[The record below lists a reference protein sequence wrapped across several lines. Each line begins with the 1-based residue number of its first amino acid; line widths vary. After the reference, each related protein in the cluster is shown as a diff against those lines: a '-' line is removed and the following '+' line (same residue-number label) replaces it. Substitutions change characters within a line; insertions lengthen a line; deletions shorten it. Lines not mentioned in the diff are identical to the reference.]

1 MGNCLG
7 GSSYSY
13 VNKVSSTARPGESS
27 PLLLALLSLCILLR
41 HADRRCMLVA
51 CSLVLRSNLKVGAR
65 GQNYF
70 IHKHCKNGG
79 SACHGVIISQ
89 PHLFAASCET
99 N

>member
-70 IHKHCKNGG
+70 IHKHCEKEIS
-79 SACHGVIISQ
+79 SARNITQMSSVEV
-89 PHLFAASCET
+89 F
-99 N
+99 